1 MGFIHHKILVVLL
14 DTQMP
19 NAEAI
24 LLKVKNDASAKL
36 QRFFLGPIDVPGGR
50 RCYCLAPTA
59 SAVGT
64 SEYKSLEKL
73 RAKLLN
79 AIKEDSGCIAAIQ
92 VGFGGDQGIA
102 AVEYSHYRTKDVFSM
117 EVDPLPGALVPFD
130 FQALLYFVNDDVD
143 DYEMVE
149 KIKDA
154 APSSVRHLVSPL
166 VSVQNG
172 LAFGFI
178 APEGE
183 LQEDG
188 LTDEANYLREIVV
201 ENLLRVYEDASLLLL
216 GFNPEIG
223 VEIILGTTDDECQEG
238 FHFTVE
244 NLASSA
250 AENDKAKNPQSPIVD
265 RQPFK
270 TEDEDE
276 RPDDASEWTEYDF
289 NARPVLDLK
298 DAIECISMEPTRVL
312 AAWQDRLDEF
322 LDEYMKEKISARG
335 LQRVGYSYYRK
346 LGRVHQF
353 IDIKS
358 YKFVSEN
365 HIQCNLRLRLIFE
378 ELWEVDKPRKRYSKT
393 ADYSN
398 FDAALRDLELDV
410 ESSWNLVPV
419 LWTAGR
425 DQFAESLIQAID
437 AGLEGFEKVDSAKS
451 FLKTRWSRSK
461 LNTACTMRLKYIA
474 GDLDGALDLLKSIHS
489 IELRSRGLEYLLAQY
504 KMPLLEALAEKPD
517 ISRKK

>member
-14 DTQMP
+14 DTQIP
-19 NAEAI
+19 SAEAT
-24 LLKVKNDASAKL
+24 LLKIKNDSSQKL
-36 QRFFLGPIDVPGGR
+36 QRFFLGPIEVPGGR
-50 RCYCLAPTA
+50 RCYCLGPTA
-59 SAVGT
+59 SSVGST
-64 SEYKSLEKL
+64 EYKALEKL
-73 RAKLLN
+73 RAKLLKTM
-79 AIKEDSGCIAAIQ
+79 KEDQGCIAAIQ

-117 EVDPLPGALVPFD
+117 EQDPLPGALVPFD

-149 KIKDA
+149 KIKEA
-154 APSSVRHLVSPL
+154 APASVRHLVSPL
-166 VSVQNG
+166 VSVHNG
-172 LAFGFI
+172 LAFGFV

-188 LTDEANYLREIVV
+188 LTDEANYLREILI

-244 NLASSA
+244 NLANAGEGES
-250 AENDKAKNPQSPIVD
+250 D

-270 TEDEDE
+270 IDPDQDT
-276 RPDDASEWTEYDF
+276 PDDASEWTEYDF

-322 LDEYMKEKISARG
+322 IDEYMKEMIAARG
-335 LQRVGYSYYRK
+335 LQRVGFSFYRNR
-346 LGRVHQF
+346 GGVQQF

-358 YKFVSEN
+358 YKFVSEP
-365 HIQCNLRLRLIFE
+365 HIQCNLRLRLVFDK
-378 ELWEVDKPRKRYSKT
+378 LWEIDKPRKRYSKT
-393 ADYSN
+393 IDYSN
-398 FDAALRDLELDV
+398 FDAALRDLDLGVDTT
-410 ESSWNLVPV
+410 WNVVPV
-419 LWTAGR
+419 LWTASR
-425 DQFAESLIQAID
+425 DQFAEALITAID
-437 AGLEGFEKVDSAKS
+437 AVLKACDSIDSPES
-451 FLKTRWSRSK
+451 FLATPWAHSK
-461 LNTACTMRLKYIA
+461 INTACTMRLKYIT
-474 GDLDGALDLLKSIHS
+474 GDLDGALELLKSIHS
-489 IELRSRGLEYLLAQY
+489 IELRSKGLDYLLNQY
-504 KMPLLEALAEKPD
+504 KMPLLEAFAAKPEMGRRQQART
-517 ISRKK
+517 SRKK